1 MIIRLKA
8 KPGQPR
14 LSQCVFYCGQPRQ
27 ENHKGHKD
35 HPKNAKEFLMSLIFP
50 FKTML
55 DLNNGALEPN
65 GHTTKRYL
73 QDMLTAYTDSEA
85 VTQILQQEGNRLIY
99 EVQGVN
105 LPEETGQILYG
116 TTTIYPGQIGEE

>member
-1 MIIRLKA
+1 
-8 KPGQPR
+8 
-14 LSQCVFYCGQPRQ
+14 
-27 ENHKGHKD
+27 
-35 HPKNAKEFLMSLIFP
+35 MSLIFP

-85 VTQILQQEGNRLIY
+85 VTQIHRARNPVRGASR
-99 EVQGVN
+99 
-105 LPEETGQILYG
+105 
-116 TTTIYPGQIGEE
+116 